1 MKRMSPRPDGR
12 GEGESFHVRR
22 AQRRQPRRGGV
33 AGDRDRFSVLGDGAG
48 PNPVGTIRYRKGGE
62 MKLRT
67 KFLAGAMAA
76 CFAGMV
82 ATAQA
87 ADVKE
92 VQMLHW
98 WTSGGEAA
106 ALNVLKQYL
115 AKEGYA
121 WKDVPVAGGGGEG
134 AMTALKAMV
143 AAGNPPTASQI
154 LGYFALDYAEA
165 GKLADISPLA
175 QKEGWAKVIP
185 TALQKFTTT
194 NGKWDAVP
202 INIHSVNWI
211 WVNKAVME
219 KIGGSEP
226 KNFDDLIALLDKAKK
241 AGVIPLALG
250 GQPWQ
255 EATMFDSVVMST
267 GGPDFYKKAFI
278 DLDESALKSDTMK
291 KAFDN
296 LAKLR
301 AYTDPNYAGRDWNL
315 ATAMVIK
322 GDALLQVMGDWAKGE
337 FKTANKEPGKDYMCY
352 RFPGTDGSVIYNT
365 DMFAFFKVSA
375 DRQAAQLALAEAT
388 MNPEVQSAFN
398 VIKGSVPARTDVPD
412 TAFDACGKK
421 GIADVKAANE
431 KGTFLGSMA
440 QNYAQPP
447 AIGSGAYH
455 DVVTK
460 FFHGEIKSSDAAV
473 TELVKAINNAK

>member
-1 MKRMSPRPDGR
+1 MR
-12 GEGESFHVRR
+12 
-22 AQRRQPRRGGV
+22 
-33 AGDRDRFSVLGDGAG
+33 
-48 PNPVGTIRYRKGGE
+48 IRSI
-62 MKLRT
+62 L
-67 KFLAGAMAA
+67 MASA
-76 CFAGMV
+76 MV
-82 ATAQA
+82 AAATGLVVAANA
-87 ADVKE
+87 ADIKE

-106 ALNVLKQYL
+106 ALNVLKQDL

-154 LGYFALDYAEA
+154 LGYYAVDYAEA
-165 GKLADISPLA
+165 GKLGDITSLA
-175 QKEGWAKVIP
+175 TKEDWAKVVP

-202 INIHSVNWI
+202 VNIHSVNWI
-211 WVNKAVME
+211 WLNKAVMD
-219 KIGGSEP
+219 KIGGTEP
-226 KNFDDLIALLDKAKK
+226 KTFDDFIALLDKAKA

-255 EATMFDSVVMST
+255 EATLFDSVVAST
-267 GGPDFYKKAFI
+267 GGIEFYKKAFV
-278 DLDESALKSDTMK
+278 DMDETALKSDTMK

-322 GDALLQVMGDWAKGE
+322 GDALVQVMGDWAKGE
-337 FKTANKEPGKDYMCY
+337 FRAANKEAGKDFLCY

-365 DMFAFFKVSA
+365 DMFAMFDVAA
-375 DRQAAQLALAEAT
+375 DRKAAQLALADAT
-388 MNPEVQSAFN
+388 MSISFQSAFN
-398 VIKGSVPARTDVPD
+398 VVKGSVPARMDVPD
-412 TAFDACGKK
+412 TAFDMCGKK
-421 GIADVKAANE
+421 GIADVKAANAA
-431 KGTFLGSMA
+431 GTFVGSMA

-447 AIGSGAYH
+447 AIAGAYH

-460 FFHGEIKSSDAAV
+460 FFHGEIKTSDAAV
-473 TELVKAINNAK
+473 AELDKALNAAK

>member
-1 MKRMSPRPDGR
+1 MQFR
-12 GEGESFHVRR
+12 
-22 AQRRQPRRGGV
+22 
-33 AGDRDRFSVLGDGAG
+33 
-48 PNPVGTIRYRKGGE
+48 TIL
-62 MKLRT
+62 M
-67 KFLAGAMAA
+67 ASAMAA
-76 CFAGMV
+76 SAIGFAGG
-82 ATAQA
+82 ASA

-106 ALNVLKQYL
+106 ALNVLKQDL
-115 AKEGYA
+115 AKEGYT

-154 LGYFALDYAEA
+154 LGYYAVDYAEA
-165 GKLADISPLA
+165 GKLGDITSLAD
-175 QKEGWAKVIP
+175 KEGWAKVVP

-202 INIHSVNWI
+202 VNIHSVNWI
-211 WVNKAVME
+211 WLNKAAME
-219 KIGGSEP
+219 KIGGTQP
-226 KNFDDLIALLDKAKK
+226 KTFDDFVALLDKAKK
-241 AGVIPLALG
+241 AGIIPLALG

-255 EATMFDSVVMST
+255 EATLFDSVVAST
-267 GGPDFYKKAFI
+267 GGIDFYKKAFI
-278 DLDESALKSDTMK
+278 HLDESALKSDTMK
-291 KAFDN
+291 KSFDN

-301 AYTDPNYAGRDWNL
+301 AYTDSNYAGRDWNL

-322 GDALLQVMGDWAKGE
+322 GDALVQVMGDWAKGE
-337 FKTANKEPGKDYMCY
+337 FVNAHQQADKDFLCY

-365 DMFAFFKVSA
+365 DMFAMFNVPE
-375 DRQAAQLALAEAT
+375 DRKAAQLALADAT
-388 MNPEVQSAFN
+388 MSISFQSAFN
-398 VIKGSVPARTDVPD
+398 VVKGSVPARMDVPD
-412 TAFDACGKK
+412 TAFDSCGKK
-421 GIADVKAANE
+421 GIADVKAANADG
-431 KGTFLGSMA
+431 KFVGSMA

-447 AIGSGAYH
+447 AVAGAYH

-473 TELVKAINNAK
+473 TELVKALNNAK

>member
-1 MKRMSPRPDGR
+1 MKFRNMLLS
-12 GEGESFHVRR
+12 
-22 AQRRQPRRGGV
+22 
-33 AGDRDRFSVLGDGAG
+33 SVLVASAAG
-48 PNPVGTIRYRKGGE
+48 
-62 MKLRT
+62 
-67 KFLAGAMAA
+67 
-76 CFAGMV
+76 FAV
-82 ATAQA
+82 SAHAV
-87 ADVKE
+87 DIKE

-106 ALNVLKQYL
+106 ALNVLKQDL
-115 AKEGYA
+115 AKEGYS

-154 LGYFALDYAEA
+154 LGYFAVDYAEA
-165 GKLADISPLA
+165 GKLGDITSLA
-175 QKEGWAKVIP
+175 KKEGWDKVVP

-202 INIHSVNWI
+202 VNIHSVNWVWI
-211 WVNKAVME
+211 NKGVME
-219 KIGGSEP
+219 KIGGTEP
-226 KNFDDLIALLDKAKK
+226 KTFDDFVALLDKAKA

-255 EATMFDSVVMST
+255 EATLFDSVVAST
-267 GGPDFYKKAFI
+267 GGIDFYKKAFV
-278 DLDESALKSDTMK
+278 DLDPAALKSDTMK
-291 KAFDN
+291 KSFDN

-322 GDALLQVMGDWAKGE
+322 GDALVQVMGDWAKGE
-337 FKTANKEPGKDYMCY
+337 FVNANQKADTDFLCY
-352 RFPGTDGSVIYNT
+352 RFPGTDGDVIYNT
-365 DMFAFFKVSA
+365 DMFAMFKVAA
-375 DRQAAQLALAEAT
+375 DRQAAQLALADAT
-388 MNPEVQSAFN
+388 MSISFQSAFN
-398 VIKGSVPARTDVPD
+398 VVKGSVPARMDVPD
-412 TAFDACGKK
+412 TAFDSCGKK
-421 GIADVKAANE
+421 GIADVKAANADG
-431 KGTFLGSMA
+431 KFVGSMA

-447 AIGSGAYH
+447 AIAGAYH

-473 TELVKAINNAK
+473 TELVKALNAAK

>member
-1 MKRMSPRPDGR
+1 
-12 GEGESFHVRR
+12 
-22 AQRRQPRRGGV
+22 
-33 AGDRDRFSVLGDGAG
+33 
-48 PNPVGTIRYRKGGE
+48 
-62 MKLRT
+62 MKLRSV
-67 KFLAGAMAA
+67 LMASA
-76 CFAGMV
+76 MV
-82 ATAQA
+82 AVAAGLVAAANA
-87 ADVKE
+87 ADIKE

-106 ALNVLKQYL
+106 ALNVLKQDL

-154 LGYFALDYAEA
+154 LGYYAVDYAEA
-165 GKLADISPLA
+165 GKLGDITSLA
-175 QKEGWAKVIP
+175 TKEGWAKVVP

-202 INIHSVNWI
+202 VNIHSVNWI
-211 WVNKAVME
+211 WLNKAVMD
-219 KIGGSEP
+219 KIGGTEP
-226 KNFDDLIALLDKAKK
+226 KTFDDFLALLDKAKA

-255 EATMFDSVVMST
+255 EATLFDSVVAST
-267 GGPDFYKKAFI
+267 GGIEFYKKAFV
-278 DLDESALKSDTMK
+278 DLDETTLKSDTMK

-301 AYTDPNYAGRDWNL
+301 AYIDPNYAGRDWNL

-322 GDALLQVMGDWAKGE
+322 GDALVQVMGDWAKGE
-337 FKTANKEPGKDYMCY
+337 FRAANKEAGKDFLCY

-365 DMFAFFKVSA
+365 DMFAMFDVSA
-375 DRQAAQLALAEAT
+375 DRKAAQLALADAT
-388 MNPEVQSAFN
+388 MSISFQSAFN
-398 VIKGSVPARTDVPD
+398 VVKGSVPARMDVPD
-412 TAFDACGKK
+412 TDFDMCGKK
-421 GIADVKAANE
+421 GIADVKKANAA
-431 KGTFLGSMA
+431 GTFVGSMA
-440 QNYAQPP
+440 QDYAQPP
-447 AIGSGAYH
+447 AIAGAYH

-460 FFHGEIKSSDAAV
+460 FLHGEIKTSDAAV
-473 TELVKAINNAK
+473 AELDKALNAAK